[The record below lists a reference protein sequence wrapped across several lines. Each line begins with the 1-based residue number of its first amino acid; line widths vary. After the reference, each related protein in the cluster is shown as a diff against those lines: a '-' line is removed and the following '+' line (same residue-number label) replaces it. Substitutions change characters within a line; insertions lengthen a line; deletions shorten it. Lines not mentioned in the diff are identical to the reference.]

1 MLLDVEGTTTPLE
14 FVASV
19 LLPYAGQRMAGF
31 LHDQAAD
38 PEVKQAV
45 AALRREHAAEAEKT
59 DWDAAAYA
67 CWLID
72 RDRKS
77 TPLEALQG
85 RIWEAGFRDGT
96 LRAPVYDD
104 VPPALATWTAAGRR
118 VAIFSSGS
126 VLAQRLLFAHTTAGD
141 LGGHLSAYFD
151 TTTGPKREPQSYT
164 RIAGEL
170 RAEPY
175 AVQFL
180 SDVAAELDAAAAA
193 GLLTAL
199 CVRPGTPPPPPG
211 SRHPVIRSFDEL
223 L

>member
-1 MLLDVEGTTTPLE
+1 MLLDVEGTTTPVE
-14 FVASV
+14 FVTSV
-19 LLPYAGQRMAGF
+19 LFPYARQRMAGF

-45 AALRREHAAEAEKT
+45 AALRREHAAEVEKP

-77 TPLEALQG
+77 TPLKALQG

-104 VPPALATWTAAGRR
+104 VPPALARWTAAGRQ

-141 LGGHLSAYFD
+141 LGAHLSAYFD
-151 TTTGPKREPQSYT
+151 TTTGPKREPASYT

-170 RAEPY
+170 RADPY

-199 CVRPGTPPPPPG
+199 CVRPGTPAPPPG
-211 SRHPVIRSFDEL
+211 SRHPVIRAFDEL